1 MAKQTDN
8 SLNTVNLIAS
18 TTQLTGD
25 VNSQTDIRIDGTLKG
40 NLNTGGRLIIG
51 ESGKILGDINCKTA
65 EIEGSIE
72 GTIVVAG
79 LLTLKSTSMLKG
91 EVTTAQ
97 LMIEPGAQFNGSC
110 KMERTTEKDAK

>member
-1 MAKQTDN
+1 MAKQTEN

-25 VNSQTDIRIDGTLKG
+25 VNSQTDIRIDGKLKG
-40 NLNTGGRLIIG
+40 NLNTGGRLIVG
-51 ESGKILGDINCKTA
+51 ESGSILGDINCKTA
-65 EIEGSIE
+65 EIEGNIE
-72 GTIVVAG
+72 GKIVVEG
-79 LLTLKSTSMLKG
+79 LLTLKSTSTLKG

-110 KMERTTEKDAK
+110 QMDREAKKNAK